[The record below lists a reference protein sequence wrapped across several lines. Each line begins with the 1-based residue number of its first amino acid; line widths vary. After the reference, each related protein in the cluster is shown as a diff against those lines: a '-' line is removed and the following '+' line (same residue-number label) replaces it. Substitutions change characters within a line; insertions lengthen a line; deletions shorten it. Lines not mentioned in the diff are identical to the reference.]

1 MGKRLQSTAL
11 AGKFPK
17 QTGKQSGN
25 RGLRWAEPEIL
36 QRAFFELG
44 ETTPPKM
51 PDSIESIAPC
61 AGNGKIPRKNI
72 EGKYA
77 ILCVMTLQQ
86 LRYAD
91 AVAATGSISEA
102 ARRLFVT
109 QPTLTESLRSL
120 EEELRVAIFTRS
132 SHGVAVTREGEEFLA
147 SARQILDDA
156 ARIQEKYTG
165 KAVRRPQFAVSC
177 QHYAFAVE
185 AFMEVVKTCEVDRYD
200 FTLRET
206 VTSEIIDD
214 VARHR
219 SEIGILYLSKRNERA
234 IAKILR
240 REELEFEE
248 LFTAKP
254 HVFCAKRH
262 PLAKKRSVLPSDLDD
277 YPYLTYEQGEEN
289 ALYFAEEVMP
299 AIDRK
304 KNIRVRDRATM
315 TKLVLGLDGYTV
327 SSGANSK
334 MYSSDIVAIP
344 LEIEDSIRVGIIR
357 RQGIALSSPGR
368 TFVTAIRNHAH

>member
-1 MGKRLQSTAL
+1 
-11 AGKFPK
+11 
-17 QTGKQSGN
+17 
-25 RGLRWAEPEIL
+25 
-36 QRAFFELG
+36 
-44 ETTPPKM
+44 
-51 PDSIESIAPC
+51 
-61 AGNGKIPRKNI
+61 
-72 EGKYA
+72 
-77 ILCVMTLQQ
+77 MTLQQ
-86 LRYAD
+86 LKYAD
-91 AVAATGSISEA
+91 RVAATGSISEA
-102 ARRLFVT
+102 ARQVFVT
-109 QPTLTESLRSL
+109 QPTLTEAIRAL

-132 SHGVAVTREGEEFLA
+132 SRGVSVTREGEEFLA

-185 AFMEVVKTCEVDRYD
+185 AFMDVVRSCEADRYD

-219 SEIGILYLSKRNERA
+219 SEIGILYLSRRNERA
-234 IAKILR
+234 ITKILH
-240 REELEFEE
+240 REELSFEE
-248 LFTAKP
+248 LFVAKP
-254 HVFCAKRH
+254 HVFLGKRH
-262 PLAKKRSVLPSDLDD
+262 PLAKKKILKPHELDD
-277 YPYLTYEQGEEN
+277 YPYLTYEQGLEN

-315 TKLVLGLDGYTV
+315 TKLLLGLDGYTV
-327 SSGANSK
+327 SSGASSK

-344 LEIEDSIRVGIIR
+344 LKIEDFLRVGIIR
-357 RQGIALSSPGR
+357 RQGIDLSQPGK
-368 TFVTAIRNHAH
+368 TFIDATLAKMTKGAGVAITWSGSRS

>member
-1 MGKRLQSTAL
+1 
-11 AGKFPK
+11 
-17 QTGKQSGN
+17 
-25 RGLRWAEPEIL
+25 
-36 QRAFFELG
+36 
-44 ETTPPKM
+44 
-51 PDSIESIAPC
+51 
-61 AGNGKIPRKNI
+61 
-72 EGKYA
+72 
-77 ILCVMTLQQ
+77 MTLQQ
-86 LRYAD
+86 LKYAD
-91 AVAATGSISEA
+91 AVAECGSLSEA
-102 ARRLFVT
+102 ARQMFVT
-109 QPTLTESLRSL
+109 QPTLTESLRAL

-132 SHGVAVTREGEEFLA
+132 SRGVSLTREGEEFLA

-185 AFMEVVKTCEVDRYD
+185 AFMEVVKACGAESYD

-234 IAKILR
+234 ITKILR
-240 REELEFEE
+240 KEELSFEE
-248 LFTAKP
+248 LFVAKP
-254 HVFCAKRH
+254 HVFLGRRH
-262 PLAKKRSVLPSDLDD
+262 PLAKKKSIKPHELDD
-277 YPYLTYEQGEEN
+277 YPYLTYEQGVEN

-315 TKLVLGLDGYTV
+315 TKLLLGLNGYTV
-327 SSGANSK
+327 YSGASSK
-334 MYSSDIVAIP
+334 MNSSDIIAIP
-344 LEIEDSIRVGIIR
+344 IKLDDSIRVGLVR
-357 RQGIALSSPGR
+357 CVGLPLSAAGK
-368 TFVTAIRNHAH
+368 TFVAAVRQKVPQ